1 MSVPLASNWV
11 LTENEVAEAQA
22 AVNSFNGTIQAV
34 TSQYGWAHWDAYAV
48 LNQVTGP
55 GLPMDDFVLTGDLV
69 FGGLF
74 SLDGVHPTARGNAVI
89 AKLML
94 ETIDAHYGSN
104 LSDVHLD
111 VGDYPTNYP
120 DGL

>member
-1 MSVPLASNWV
+1 M
-11 LTENEVAEAQA
+11 
-22 AVNSFNGTIQAV
+22 
-34 TSQYGWAHWDAYAV
+34 
-48 LNQVTGP
+48 TG
-55 GLPMDDFVLTGDLV
+55 DFVM
-69 FGGLF
+69 GGLF
-74 SLDGVHPTARGNAVI
+74 SLDGVHPTARGNALI

-94 ETIDAHYGSN
+94 AEIDAHYGSN

>member
-1 MSVPLASNWV
+1 M
-11 LTENEVAEAQA
+11 
-22 AVNSFNGTIQAV
+22 
-34 TSQYGWAHWDAYAV
+34 
-48 LNQVTGP
+48 
-55 GLPMDDFVLTGDLV
+55 
-69 FGGLF
+69 GGLF

-94 ETIDAHYGSN
+94 EAIDAHYGSN

-111 VGDYPTNYP
+111 IGDYPTNYP